1 MPLTVNKRDYL
12 KPETISKLENLSLV
26 ARLVVEGF
34 IIGLHKSPYHG
45 FSVEFAE
52 HRPYMPGDEIRNID
66 WKLYGKTD
74 RYYVKQFEEETNLKA
89 YVILDAS
96 HSMDF
101 SSAGISKLQYGTYL
115 GAALTYLMLKQQDAV
130 GLTLFDEGIR
140 SIIPPSSRP
149 SYLNVILGQMEDL
162 ESGGETDIFG
172 TLHELAERIKR
183 RGLIILISDLLDD
196 PEKVLNGLKHFRH
209 RKHEVIVF
217 HVMDNQELSLD
228 YDRQVELTD
237 LESGEA
243 LTTEP
248 RLIRNA
254 YREEIRK
261 FIRRY
266 RQECLSNHIDYI
278 QLTTD
283 QPFDLALTEYL
294 NKRQKL
300 M

>member
-1 MPLTVNKRDYL
+1 MPAEVNKRDFL
-12 KPETISKLENLSLV
+12 QPETISKLENLSLV

-52 HRPYMPGDEIRNID
+52 HRPYMAGDEIKHID
-66 WKLYGKTD
+66 WKLFGKTD

-89 YVILDAS
+89 YIILDAS
-96 HSMDF
+96 ESMAF
-101 SSAGISKLQYGTYL
+101 GSNGVNKLQYGSYL

-140 SIIPPSSRP
+140 SFIPPSSRP
-149 SYLNVILGQMEDL
+149 SYLNVILSQMEDL
-162 ESGGETDIFG
+162 ETGGETDISG
-172 TLHELAERIKR
+172 TLHEMAERIKR

-196 PEKVLNGLKHFRH
+196 PEDVLMGLKHFRH

-217 HVMDNQELSLD
+217 HIMDDQELNLD

-237 LESGEA
+237 LESGQA
-243 LTTEP
+243 LTTDP

-254 YREEIRK
+254 YRNEIHK
-261 FIRRY
+261 FIEKY

-278 QLTTD
+278 QLTTS

-294 NKRQKL
+294 HKRQRL

>member
-1 MPLTVNKRDYL
+1 MPISVNKREYL
-12 KPETISKLENLSLV
+12 KPETISRLENLSLV

-52 HRPYMPGDEIRNID
+52 HRPYMAGDEIKHID
-66 WKLYGKTD
+66 WKLFGKTD
-74 RYYVKQFEEETNLKA
+74 RYYVKQFEEETNLKT
-89 YVILDAS
+89 YLILDAS
-96 HSMDF
+96 ESMSF
-101 SSAGISKLQYGTYL
+101 GSNGVSKLQYGSYL
-115 GAALTYLMLKQQDAV
+115 GAALTYLLLKQQDAV

-140 SIIPPSSRP
+140 SFIPPSSRP
-149 SYLNVILGQMEDL
+149 SYLNVILSQMEDL
-162 ESGGETDIFG
+162 ETGGETNISG
-172 TLHELAERIKR
+172 TLHEMADRIKR

-196 PEKVLNGLKHFRH
+196 PEDVLMGLKHFRH

-217 HVMDNQELSLD
+217 HILDDQELNLN

-243 LTTEP
+243 LTTDP
-248 RLIRNA
+248 RLIRKA
-254 YREEIRK
+254 YREEIQK
-261 FIRRY
+261 FIAKY
-266 RQECLSNHIDYI
+266 KQDCLANHIDYI
-278 QLTTD
+278 QLTTS

-294 NKRQKL
+294 HKRQKL

>member
-1 MPLTVNKRDYL
+1 MPISVNKREYL
-12 KPETISKLENLSLV
+12 KPETISRLENLSLV

-52 HRPYMPGDEIRNID
+52 HRPYMAGDEIKHID
-66 WKLYGKTD
+66 WKLFGKTD

-89 YVILDAS
+89 YLILDAS
-96 HSMDF
+96 ESMSF
-101 SSAGISKLQYGTYL
+101 GSNSVTKLQYGSYL
-115 GAALTYLMLKQQDAV
+115 GAALTYLMLKQQDAI
-130 GLTLFDEGIR
+130 GLTLFDERIR
-140 SIIPPSSRP
+140 TFIPPSSRP
-149 SYLNVILGQMEDL
+149 SYLNVILSQLEDL
-162 ESGGETDIFG
+162 KTGGETNISG
-172 TLHELAERIKR
+172 TLHEMAERIKR

-196 PEKVLNGLKHFRH
+196 PDDVLMGLKHFRH

-217 HVMDNQELSLD
+217 HILDDQELNLN

-243 LTTEP
+243 LTTDP
-248 RLIRNA
+248 RLIRKA
-254 YREEIRK
+254 YREEIQK
-261 FIRRY
+261 FIKKY
-266 RQECLSNHIDYI
+266 KQECLANHIDYI
-278 QLTTD
+278 QLTTN

-294 NKRQKL
+294 HKRQKL

>member
-1 MPLTVNKRDYL
+1 MPTNVDKREYL
-12 KPETISKLENLSLV
+12 DPETISRIENLSLV

-52 HRPYMPGDEIRNID
+52 HRQYMPGDEIKHID

-89 YVILDAS
+89 HIVLDAS
-96 HSMDF
+96 QSMGF
-101 SSAGISKLQYGTYL
+101 GETGVTKLQYGSYL

-130 GLTLFDEGIR
+130 GLTVFDHGIR
-140 SIIPPSSRP
+140 SIVPPSSRP
-149 SYLNVILGQMEDL
+149 SYLNVILGQMDGL
-162 ESGGETDIFG
+162 ETGRDTNIAG
-172 TLHELAERIKR
+172 TLHELADRVKR

-196 PEKVLNGLKHFRH
+196 PDEVITGLKHFRH
-209 RKHEVIVF
+209 KKHEVLVF
-217 HVMDNQELSLD
+217 HILDRQEIEFQ

-237 LESGEA
+237 MESGEHV
-243 LTTEP
+243 TTEP
-248 RLIRNA
+248 RLIQSE
-254 YREEIRK
+254 YRREMEK
-261 FIRRY
+261 FIEYY
-266 RQECLSNHIDYI
+266 RQECLSNHIDYV

-283 QPFDLALTEYL
+283 QPFDISLTEYL

-300 M
+300 G

>member
-1 MPLTVNKRDYL
+1 MPLSSNKRDFL
-12 KPETISKLENLSLV
+12 RPETISKLENLSLV

-52 HRPYMPGDEIRNID
+52 HRPYMPGDEIKHID

-89 YVILDAS
+89 HIILDAS
-96 HSMDF
+96 HSMEF
-101 SSAGISKLQYGTYL
+101 SSNEVSKIQYGTYL

-130 GLTLFDEGIR
+130 GLTIFDEGIR
-140 SIIPPSSRP
+140 TMIPPSSRP
-149 SYLNVILGQMEDL
+149 SYLNVILGQMESL
-162 ESGGETDIFG
+162 ETGGETNISG

-183 RGLIILISDLLDD
+183 RGLIILISDLLDE
-196 PEKVLNGLKHFRH
+196 PEEVLNGLKHFRH
-209 RKHEVIVF
+209 RKNEVIVF
-217 HVMDNQELSLD
+217 HVMDEQELSLD

-237 LESGEA
+237 LESGQA

-248 RLIRNA
+248 RLIRKA
-254 YREEIRK
+254 YREEIQK
-261 FIRRY
+261 FIGHY

-278 QLTTD
+278 HLTTA